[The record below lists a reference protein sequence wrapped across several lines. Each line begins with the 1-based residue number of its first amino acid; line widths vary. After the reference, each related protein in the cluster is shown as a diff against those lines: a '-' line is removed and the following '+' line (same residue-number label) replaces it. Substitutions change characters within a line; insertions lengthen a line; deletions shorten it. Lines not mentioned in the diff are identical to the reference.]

1 MLSVIYVGDW
11 SVSAC
16 LDLQATET
24 INSLESLR
32 VRGVISA
39 SHDPAISDRLEL
51 LDRGQ
56 RRQASVATSRP
67 LACGT
72 GIHRLIAKLVLNP
85 QQLVVFGDAL
95 TAAQRTS
102 FDLACTRGDS

>member
-1 MLSVIYVGDW
+1 MLSVIQVGDW

-16 LDLQATET
+16 LGFQAIET
-24 INSLESLR
+24 MNSLELLR
-32 VRGVISA
+32 VKGGFSA
-39 SHDPAISDRLEL
+39 SHGPAISDRLEL

-102 FDLACTRGDS
+102 FDLACARGDS